1 MSEHHKRDRIGA
13 KAIVA
18 ECGRAVV
25 ATSAFAAV
33 VDLVV
38 LGRSGALSASGAA
51 LSCALWCAVAATIWF
66 VLFGVRWAQS
76 LGPLGSERPD
86 NPATII
92 VAGTA
97 GYVWSK
103 FAGPVFS
110 GAGIRR
116 MGLEPWVAGGT
127 TFFVVVGVFLL
138 LWTPTYLRT
147 KRPTARGF
155 FFVVIAAFAIVAA
168 YYERTHFRGQYLF
181 LHRVAAVGAL
191 WTLAAAVQA
200 VVRRPPPGPKTA
212 GIAAMVV
219 LSAGIGG
226 GAFVARNAD
235 SPIVF
240 GLAARPEVGASRW
253 IEMIA
258 AFAVP
263 EVHDSPEIDEAFAV
277 EFLKPAAVDVDELRR
292 RRDRL
297 LSDRPTDFILI
308 SIDTV
313 RADRVGHLGY
323 KKNPTTPQ
331 WDRAASTGISFER
344 AYTPYPTSNLAYSS
358 LFTSRRPDEC
368 PQYLAASGGSD
379 DRTIAEILRDRG
391 YRTIAV
397 TAFEPPHL
405 GPKAAFST
413 FKTGFTEFET
423 NGAEKGPS
431 DAQRIADRVIEALEN
446 ERSDGPPIFMWV
458 QIFDPHAEYVSWPNF
473 FFGHDKASRYD
484 SELANA
490 DAALGRIFAA
500 VAGRSPRKAFVA
512 VHSDHGEAFG
522 DHGFDYHNSS
532 LYDEQIRVPW
542 TLHHPDLSPMRIRET
557 VSLVDLLPTMLTLL
571 GIDDPQKERRAG
583 RDLAPLLLG
592 LRRDEKDGGYA
603 GAMLLLE
610 YFTAGKKIAL
620 VKGKKKFIRTPSGL
634 PPREAYD
641 LERDPG
647 ESRNIVGDDP
657 QSDARG
663 FGVLELLL
671 GERKKR

>member
-13 KAIVA
+13 KAIAA

-33 VDLVV
+33 VDIVL

-51 LSCALWCAVAATIWF
+51 LCCALWCAVAAPVWI
-66 VLFGVRWAQS
+66 VLFGIRFSQS
-76 LGPLGSERPD
+76 LGPLGAERPD
-86 NPATII
+86 NPATLLF
-92 VAGTA
+92 AGTA
-97 GYVWSK
+97 GYLWSK
-103 FAGPVFS
+103 FAGSVVS

-116 MGLEPWVAGGT
+116 MGIESLVAGGT

-138 LWTPTYLRT
+138 LWAPAFVRA
-147 KRPTARGF
+147 KRPVVRGF
-155 FFVVIAAFAIVAA
+155 FFLGIATVAIVAA
-168 YYERTHFRGQYLF
+168 YFERTHFRGQYLF
-181 LHRVAAVGAL
+181 LHRVTAVGAICAL
-191 WTLAAAVQA
+191 SSAALAVG
-200 VVRRPPPGPKTA
+200 RRPPPPLKA
-212 GIAAMVV
+212 VGIVAAVV
-219 LSAGIGG
+219 LAAGAGG
-226 GAFVARNAD
+226 GAFIARNAD

-258 AFAVP
+258 ALAVT
-263 EVHDSPEIDEAFAV
+263 EAHESPEIDEAYAV
-277 EFLKPAAVDVDELRR
+277 EFLKPAAVDIAELLR

-331 WDRAASTGISFER
+331 WDRAASTGISFES

-358 LFTSRRPDEC
+358 LFTSRRADEC
-368 PQYLAASGGSD
+368 PQYLASSGGSD

-391 YRTIAV
+391 YRTIAI

-413 FKTGFTEFET
+413 FKTGFTEFQT

-431 DAQRIADRVIEALEN
+431 DAQKIADRVIEALER
-446 ERSDGPPIFMWV
+446 EPSDGPPIFMWV

-490 DAALGRIFAA
+490 DAALGRILAA
-500 VAGRSPRKAFVA
+500 VSGRRPRKAFVA

-571 GIDDPQKERRAG
+571 GVDDPQKERRAG
-583 RDLAPLLLG
+583 RDLAPLILG
-592 LRRDEKDGGYA
+592 LRAEEKDGGYA

-610 YFTAGKKIAL
+610 YFTAGKKTAL

-641 LERDPG
+641 LERDPT

-657 QSDARG
+657 QADARG
-663 FGVLELLL
+663 FGVLEILF
-671 GERKKR
+671 GERKTR